1 MKKLLHAE
9 VFLLTTNEKIMV
21 PIEIS
26 YEDRYVITNP
36 KSEITLL
43 YNGIKYKGN
52 GIDAL
57 WTDTFADLQMKLPVD
72 VKLACCMTCR
82 HGNMCPYGNKENEL
96 FCTKD
101 LRISSK
107 NDMCDLFYQ
116 TVPYEE
122 RSVTSLGYCDDF
134 IYQSDN
140 YYTYNDYLYQLSKKK

>member
-116 TVPYEE
+116 TDPYEE